1 MPLDCGNSGTT
12 MRLLAGILAGQ
23 KFASVLEGDP
33 SLSGR
38 PMERIA
44 RPLREMGAHVELT
57 NGHAPIH
64 ITPAEHLRGIKYTL
78 PMPSAQVK
86 SCVLLAGLYANGA
99 TTVIETAPTRDH
111 TERMLGLSALEM
123 SGERHL
129 TVKAGLRIPAR
140 HWIVPR
146 DFSAAAFFIVAG
158 AIASRGQLVLDKVGL
173 NPTRS
178 ALLDVLRAMGCRLW
192 VTNEGD
198 HGGEP
203 VGTVTVRPSEL
214 NGVVVQG
221 DVIPILIDEV
231 PILAVAAAAA
241 RGRTEIRDAMELRV
255 KESDRIRA
263 IVDNLRRLGAE
274 VEEFD
279 DGFAVEGGKTLQGT
293 LVQAFDDHRIA
304 MAMGVA
310 ALLAEGETVI
320 QGASCAAVSFPGF
333 WDELGS
339 VVRGE
344 K

>member
-1 MPLDCGNSGTT
+1 
-12 MRLLAGILAGQ
+12 
-23 KFASVLEGDP
+23 
-33 SLSGR
+33 
-38 PMERIA
+38 
-44 RPLREMGAHVELT
+44 
-57 NGHAPIH
+57 
-64 ITPAEHLRGIKYTL
+64 
-78 PMPSAQVK
+78 
-86 SCVLLAGLYANGA
+86 
-99 TTVIETAPTRDH
+99 
-111 TERMLGLSALEM
+111 M

-140 HWIVPR
+140 NWIVPR

-241 RGRTEIRDAMELRV
+241 HGRTEIRDAMELRV

-279 DGFAVEGGKTLQGT
+279 DGFAVEGGKTLRGT

-320 QGASCAAVSFPGF
+320 EGASCAAVSFPGF
-333 WDELGS
+333 WDQLGR